1 MTTIH
6 RDSMRVPL
14 LVWDGDGKV
23 PMEQGVFDQLA
34 RACSMPFVHHHAA
47 LMPDGHVGIGC
58 SVGSVIPTLG
68 AIVPAAVG
76 VDLGCGM
83 IAARLGLTA
92 SDLPDNLDR
101 IRSAIEADVP
111 HGRTNNGKPGDRGA
125 WDDPPPAAVDAWRSL
140 DAGWQRIVA
149 REPRLSRGATITQLG
164 TLGTG
169 NHFIEVCLDLE
180 QRVWVMLHSGS
191 RGVGNRIGSCF
202 IERAKMRLGERLGS
216 LPDRDLAWLSEGTV
230 DFSDYVEAVRWAQE
244 YARLNRVV
252 MLRRTLAAIE
262 GLLGPVW
269 ITEASVSCHHNYVS
283 EETHFGERVWVTRK
297 GAVSAKRGELG
308 IIPGSMGARSFI
320 VRGLGNPDS
329 FHSCSHGAGRVM
341 SRTEAK
347 KRITMEDHARATE
360 GVSCRKDAEVLD
372 ESPAAYKSID
382 VVMAAQ
388 RDLVEIVHELRQVLC
403 VKG

>member
-58 SVGSVIPTLG
+58 SVGSVIPTKG

-83 IAARLGLTA
+83 IAARLDMTA

-101 IRSAIEADVP
+101 MRSAIEADIP

-125 WDDPPPAAVDAWRSL
+125 WGDPPADAIAAWATL
-140 DAGWQRIVA
+140 DEGWQRIVA
-149 REPRLSRGATITQLG
+149 RDPTLSRGATVTQLG

-191 RGVGNRIGSCF
+191 RGVGNRVGSHF
-202 IERAKMRLGERLGS
+202 IARAKARLGERLGS

-244 YARLNRVV
+244 YARVNRVV
-252 MLRRTLAAIE
+252 MLRRTIGAIE
-262 GLLGPVW
+262 RILGPIA
-269 ITEASVSCHHNYVS
+269 ITERAVACHHNYVS

-297 GAVSAKRGELG
+297 GAVSAKLGELG

-320 VRGLGNPDS
+320 VRGKGNADS
-329 FHSCSHGAGRVM
+329 FESCSHGAGRVM
-341 SRTEAK
+341 SRTEAR
-347 KRITMEDHARATE
+347 KRITLEDHAKATE
-360 GVSCRKDAEVLD
+360 GISCRQDPDVVD
-372 ESPAAYKSID
+372 ESPAAYKRIED
-382 VVMAAQ
+382 VMAAQ
-388 RDLVEIVHELRQVLC
+388 ADLVEIVHELRQVLC